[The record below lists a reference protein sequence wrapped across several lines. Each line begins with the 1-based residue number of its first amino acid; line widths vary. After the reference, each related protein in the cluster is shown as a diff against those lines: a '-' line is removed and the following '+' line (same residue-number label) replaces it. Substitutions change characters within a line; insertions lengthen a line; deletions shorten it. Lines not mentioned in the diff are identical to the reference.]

1 MAFDKAYFDS
11 IRLEAVRGR
20 FYRKTEVDALLK
32 ELSAKAE
39 LQNAEEEIRRL
50 KTDSMEARMK
60 ELEAETD
67 GAKQIAQTIVGDA
80 KEEADGIIAE
90 AKRKAEEILADA
102 QEEAQELLGRTEEQ
116 REEIV
121 SDMMRQQEQAV
132 GRVEEVFSALK
143 EQQNECIETIN
154 RIWQDFL
161 CGIGPGE
168 EGAAAGTAP
177 APADLQ
183 ERVGAIAAVLTEIGS
198 DPEE

>member
-80 KEEADGIIAE
+80 KEEADGILAE

-161 CGIGPGE
+161 CGIGPEE
-168 EGAAAGTAP
+168 EGAAEAAEGADAAAEPAGA
-177 APADLQ
+177 
-183 ERVGAIAAVLTEIGS
+183 EVEAAQTE
-198 DPEE
+198 

>member
-1 MAFDKAYFDS
+1 MAFDKAAFDS
-11 IRLEAVRGR
+11 VRLEAVRGK

-39 LQNAEEEIRRL
+39 LQNAEDEIRRL
-50 KTDSMEARMK
+50 KIDKMEARLK

-67 GAKQIAQTIVGDA
+67 GAKQIAQTIIGDA
-80 KEEADGIIAE
+80 KEEAE
-90 AKRKAEEILADA
+90 RILADA
-102 QEEAQELLGRTEEQ
+102 EEEAKEILSRTEEK
-116 REEIV
+116 RETIV

-143 EQQNECIETIN
+143 EQQAESIETIN

-161 CGIGPGE
+161 CGIGPEE
-168 EGAAAGTAP
+168 EGTEQSGTV
-177 APADLQ
+177 PADLQ
-183 ERVGAIAAVLTEIGS
+183 ERVGAIADVLTKIGS